1 MNNVSVGQI
10 GCGHWGK
17 NIARNLINL
26 GVLNKIYDANLDQLK
41 TLGFNKSLHCKY
53 VDEILNDEKINC
65 IVISS
70 PAKTHANYAIEAL
83 SKNKHVF
90 IEKPFTLSLKDANSI
105 VNVAKKNN
113 KIVFVGHLL
122 HYHNAFIELKK
133 QINNG
138 IIGNVNVIKANR
150 LNFGAIRSN
159 ESVLYDLASHDI
171 SMILSIVEDLPNE
184 IQVNSIF
191 KNSSLFPDILNIMLR
206 FPNGTFANINSNWIN
221 PYKEHKF
228 TVLGSKGS
236 LIFDD
241 TKEWKEKLCFNPS
254 YINQDLSI
262 NQKNINFLKL
272 TEEEPLKKEL
282 ESLINCINYDKKPM
296 TDCYEALKVQTV
308 MDEID
313 DKIKYQN

>member
-1 MNNVSVGQI
+1 MNNISVGQI

-70 PAKTHANYAIEAL
+70 PAKTHDNYAIEAL

-150 LNFGAIRSN
+150 LNFGAIRTKSI
-159 ESVLYDLASHDI
+159 SLPFWDLRE
-171 SMILSIVEDLPNE
+171 V
-184 IQVNSIF
+184 
-191 KNSSLFPDILNIMLR
+191 
-206 FPNGTFANINSNWIN
+206 
-221 PYKEHKF
+221 
-228 TVLGSKGS
+228 
-236 LIFDD
+236 
-241 TKEWKEKLCFNPS
+241 
-254 YINQDLSI
+254 
-262 NQKNINFLKL
+262 
-272 TEEEPLKKEL
+272 
-282 ESLINCINYDKKPM
+282 
-296 TDCYEALKVQTV
+296 
-308 MDEID
+308 
-313 DKIKYQN
+313 